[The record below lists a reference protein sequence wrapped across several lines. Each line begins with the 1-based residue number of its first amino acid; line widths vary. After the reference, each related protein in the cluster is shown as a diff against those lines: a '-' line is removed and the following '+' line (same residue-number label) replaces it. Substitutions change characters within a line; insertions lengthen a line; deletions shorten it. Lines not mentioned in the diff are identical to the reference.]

1 MKNDGAGDARAV
13 GTHLKGS
20 LPSPWTWEA
29 RAGGLAIG
37 TLEDFKNTG
46 SSWVYV
52 HFGRSSRWVYLIQP
66 LLEWALENGYRDLM
80 YPEPEVRWAGYGWAE
95 GASAQVH
102 ALVEAYVA
110 SQESDQ

>member
-1 MKNDGAGDARAV
+1 MKNDGAGDARDV
-13 GTHLKGS
+13 GQVLKDG
-20 LPSPWTWEA
+20 LPDPWSWEA

-37 TLEDFKNTG
+37 TIDDFKNTG

-66 LLEWALENGYRDLM
+66 LLEWAMANGYRGLM
-80 YPEPEVRWAGYGWAE
+80 YPEPEVRWAGYGWAKL
-95 GASAQVH
+95 ASVEVL

-110 SQESDQ
+110 SQENDQ